1 MQIRVPQIVRDT
13 LQRNPDYPA
22 ETRAALEQ
30 LVSSIEN
37 DAALPA
43 PRAPAIDV
51 ATWTAAHERHAGE
64 TWLGAEWFHAELA
77 VYREVASRAR
87 FWETDRDPF
96 APAKE
101 EELASERLWDR
112 LSTALAAKGPRRQR
126 LVGLLDACLWGNR
139 VDLSYAVAAGLER
152 RDEDLLVD
160 DRVPAAERLA
170 DAGRVEVIADNTGTE
185 LALDL
190 ALVDAVLEDAR
201 ARVTLHVKA
210 QPVFVSD
217 ALPRDVWRL
226 LARMAEQGGDA
237 RALEVRLRAAFE
249 TGRLRLAPDPF
260 WSGPS
265 FLWHAP
271 AHIARALSGASVI
284 VVKGDANYR
293 RVIGDAVWPRGTSFQ
308 EATSYLGAP
317 VVCVRT
323 MKSDAAVGLPPDLEG
338 RLDAASPDWRT
349 DGSRGV
355 TQLCVPFDTH
365 TTRDLSYSSAGGA

>member
-1 MQIRVPQIVRDT
+1 MP
-13 LQRNPDYPA
+13 PSP
-22 ETRAALEQ
+22 
-30 LVSSIEN
+30 
-37 DAALPA
+37 
-43 PRAPAIDV
+43 PRARRRSDV
-51 ATWTAAHERHAGE
+51 AAWTAAHAGHSGE

-101 EELASERLWDR
+101 EELASERLWER

-201 ARVTLHVKA
+201 ASVTLHVKA

-217 ALPRDVWRL
+217 ALVRDVWRL
-226 LARMAEQGGDA
+226 LEAMAGRGGDC
-237 RALEVRLRAAFE
+237 RALERRLREAFE
-249 TGRLRLAPDPF
+249 AGRLRLAPESVLERPELPVA
-260 WSGPS
+260 SPGPHRPRARRRLDDRRQGRRQLPPRGRRCS
-265 FLWHAP
+265 LARRGDLPGRGLLPGGAHFVP
-271 AHIARALSGASVI
+271 AHDEERRRGGPATRPRAPP
-284 VVKGDANYR
+284 R
-293 RVIGDAVWPRGTSFQ
+293 RR
-308 EATSYLGAP
+308 
-317 VVCVRT
+317 
-323 MKSDAAVGLPPDLEG
+323 
-338 RLDAASPDWRT
+338 
-349 DGSRGV
+349 
-355 TQLCVPFDTH
+355 
-365 TTRDLSYSSAGGA
+365 